1 MLKIALAGAANTGKS
16 QLAAALTRALQA
28 CGEHAFEVVVA
39 DTPERLAGLTS
50 LAPSNLTLLMG
61 LSVRQAPACATGAQ
75 ETEDGLVRTALA
87 NAGVP
92 YQVVYGEGEER
103 IAQALQAVQ
112 RMLLPRVG
120 MRLPSGNASNAGKPD
135 TETRSKT
142 SAWVWM
148 CDKCSDPQCEHRL
161 LTALLAQRSKA

>member
-16 QLAAALTRALQA
+16 KLAAALTWALQA

-39 DTPERLAGLTS
+39 DTPERLTG

-61 LSVRQAPACATGAQ
+61 LNIRQAPTCSAGAQ
-75 ETEDGLVRTALA
+75 ATEDGVIRTALA

-92 YQVVYGEGEER
+92 YQVLYGEGEER
-103 IAQALQAVQ
+103 LAQALQAVQ
-112 RMLLPRVG
+112 RLLLPRVG
-120 MRLPSGNASNAGKPD
+120 MGLPSGNASNAGKPN
-135 TETRSKT
+135 TEIKSKT

-161 LTALLAQRSKA
+161 LTALLAQRNKA

>member
-39 DTPERLAGLTS
+39 DTPERLAGL
-50 LAPSNLTLLMG
+50 APSNLTLLMG
-61 LSVRQAPACATGAQ
+61 LNIRQASTCSTDAQ
-75 ETEDGLVRTALA
+75 ATEDDLIRTALA

-92 YQVVYGEGEER
+92 YQVVYGEDEER
-103 IAQALQAVQ
+103 LAQALQAVQ
-112 RMLLPRVG
+112 RLLLPRVG
-120 MRLPSGNASNAGKPD
+120 MRLPGGKPKL
-135 TETRSKT
+135 KT

-161 LTALLAQRSKA
+161 LTALLAQRNKA